1 MSMEKEALEIY
12 LKELIKLKSKAEVKL
27 EKEILKHNSKLN
39 KIIEEYPTIY
49 GSIKDNKLEVEDFI
63 KQHNHIQYC
72 EAILYPDGTISYVK
86 PSHTE
91 TLIRA
96 TGMTHKEVYEEMPI
110 TAHSLYWLLDKTRC
124 IAIYYNDYI
133 EPLNKKIT
141 LAQKIALKKLA
152 ESDIVSFKY

>member
-1 MSMEKEALEIY
+1 MN
-12 LKELIKLKSKAEVKL
+12 KLKDFE
-27 EKEILKHNSKLN
+27 EKFFILKNKL
-39 KIIEEYPTIY
+39 KDFKEYKNLIAYYDYIDKIY

-96 TGMTHKEVYEEMPI
+96 TGMTHKEVYEEMPV
-110 TAHSLYWLLDKTRC
+110 TTSSVMLWLLDKTRC
-124 IAIYYNDYI
+124 VAIYYDGYV
-133 EPLNKKIT
+133 EPPNKKIT

>member
-1 MSMEKEALEIY
+1 MNKLNDFEEKFFI
-12 LKELIKLKSKAEVKL
+12 LKNKLKDF
-27 EKEILKHNSKLN
+27 KEYKNLIAYYDYIDK
-39 KIIEEYPTIY
+39 IY

-96 TGMTHKEVYEEMPI
+96 TGMTHKEVYEEMPV
-110 TAHSLYWLLDKTRC
+110 TTPNVMLWLLDKTRC
-124 IAIYYNDYI
+124 VAIYYDGYV
-133 EPLNKKIT
+133 EPPNKKIT
-141 LAQKIALKKLA
+141 LAQKIALKKLT
-152 ESDIVSFKY
+152 ESDIVSFKYLHDKKY

>member
-1 MSMEKEALEIY
+1 MN
-12 LKELIKLKSKAEVKL
+12 KLKDFE
-27 EKEILKHNSKLN
+27 EKFFILKNKL
-39 KIIEEYPTIY
+39 KDFKEYKNLIAYYDYIDKIY

-96 TGMTHKEVYEEMPI
+96 TGMTHKEVYEEMPV
-110 TAHSLYWLLDKTRC
+110 TTPNVMSWLLDKTRC
-124 IAIYYNDYI
+124 VAIYYDGYV
-133 EPLNKKIT
+133 EPPNKKIT
-141 LAQKIALKKLA
+141 LAQKIALKKLT
-152 ESDIVSFKY
+152 ESDIVSFKYLHDKKY

>member
-1 MSMEKEALEIY
+1 MN
-12 LKELIKLKSKAEVKL
+12 KLKDFE
-27 EKEILKHNSKLN
+27 EKFFILKNKLKDFN
-39 KIIEEYPTIY
+39 EYKNLIAYYDYIDKIY

-63 KQHNHIQYC
+63 KQHNHVQYC

-110 TAHSLYWLLDKTRC
+110 TANIMSWLLDKTRC
-124 IAIYYNDYI
+124 VSIYYDGYI
-133 EPLNKKIT
+133 VPPNKKIT
-141 LAQKIALKKLA
+141 LAQKIALKKLT
-152 ESDIVSFKY
+152 ESDIVSFKYLCDIE

>member
-1 MSMEKEALEIY
+1 MNKLSDFEEKFFI
-12 LKELIKLKSKAEVKL
+12 LKNKLKDF
-27 EKEILKHNSKLN
+27 KEYKDLIAYYDYIDK
-39 KIIEEYPTIY
+39 IY

-96 TGMTHKEVYEEMPI
+96 TGMTHKEIYEEMPI
-110 TAHSLYWLLDKTRC
+110 TANVMSWLLDKTRC
-124 IAIYYNDYI
+124 VAIYYDGYI
-133 EPLNKKIT
+133 EPPNKKIT
-141 LAQKIALKKLA
+141 LAQKIALKKLT
-152 ESDIVSFKY
+152 ESDIVSFKYSHDKKY

>member
-1 MSMEKEALEIY
+1 MNKLNDFEEKFFI
-12 LKELIKLKSKAEVKL
+12 LKNKLKDF
-27 EKEILKHNSKLN
+27 KEYKDLIAYYDYIDK
-39 KIIEEYPTIY
+39 IY

-96 TGMTHKEVYEEMPI
+96 TGMTHKEVYEEIPI
-110 TAHSLYWLLDKTRC
+110 ATNVMSWLLDKTRC
-124 IAIYYNDYI
+124 VAIYYDGYI
-133 EPLNKKIT
+133 EPSNKKIT
-141 LAQKIALKKLA
+141 LAQKIALKKLT
-152 ESDIVSFKY
+152 ESDIVSFKYLNNKKC

>member
-1 MSMEKEALEIY
+1 MN
-12 LKELIKLKSKAEVKL
+12 KLKDFE
-27 EKEILKHNSKLN
+27 EKFSILKNKLKDFN
-39 KIIEEYPTIY
+39 EYENLIAYYDYIDKIY

-63 KQHNHIQYC
+63 KQHTHYYYC

-110 TAHSLYWLLDKTRC
+110 TAHAIHWLLDKTRC
-124 IAIYYNDYI
+124 VAIYYDGYI
-133 EPLNKKIT
+133 EPPNKKIT
-141 LAQKIALKKLA
+141 LAQKIALKKLT
-152 ESDIVSFKY
+152 ESDIVSFKYLHDKKY

>member
-1 MSMEKEALEIY
+1 MNKLSDFEEKFFI
-12 LKELIKLKSKAEVKL
+12 LKNKLKDF
-27 EKEILKHNSKLN
+27 KEYKDLIAYYDYIDK
-39 KIIEEYPTIY
+39 IY

-96 TGMTHKEVYEEMPI
+96 TGMTHKEVYEEIPI
-110 TAHSLYWLLDKTRC
+110 TANVISWLLDKTRC
-124 IAIYYNDYI
+124 IAIYYDGYI
-133 EPLNKKIT
+133 EPPNKKIT
-141 LAQKIALKKLA
+141 LAQKIALKKLT
-152 ESDIVSFKY
+152 ESDIVSFKYLNDKKY

>member
-1 MSMEKEALEIY
+1 MNKLNDFEEKFFI
-12 LKELIKLKSKAEVKL
+12 LKNKLKDF
-27 EKEILKHNSKLN
+27 KEYKNLIAYYDYIDK
-39 KIIEEYPTIY
+39 IY

-110 TAHSLYWLLDKTRC
+110 TAHVISWLLDKTRC
-124 IAIYYNDYI
+124 VAIYYDGYI
-133 EPLNKKIT
+133 EPPNKKIT
-141 LAQKIALKKLA
+141 LAQKIALKKLT
-152 ESDIVSFKY
+152 ESDIVSFKYLHDKKY

>member
-1 MSMEKEALEIY
+1 MNKLNDFEEKFFI
-12 LKELIKLKSKAEVKL
+12 LKNKLKDF
-27 EKEILKHNSKLN
+27 KEYKNLIAYYDYIDK
-39 KIIEEYPTIY
+39 IY

-96 TGMTHKEVYEEMPI
+96 TGMTHKEVYEEMPV
-110 TAHSLYWLLDKTRC
+110 TANVMSWLLDKTRC
-124 IAIYYNDYI
+124 IAIYYDGYI
-133 EPLNKKIT
+133 EPPNKKIT
-141 LAQKIALKKLA
+141 LAQKIALKKLI
-152 ESDIVSFKY
+152 ESDIVSFKYLNDKKY

>member
-1 MSMEKEALEIY
+1 MNKLNDFEEKFFI
-12 LKELIKLKSKAEVKL
+12 LKNKLKDF
-27 EKEILKHNSKLN
+27 KEYKNLIAYYDYIDK
-39 KIIEEYPTIY
+39 IY
-49 GSIKDNKLEVEDFI
+49 GSIKDNKLEIEDFI

-110 TAHSLYWLLDKTRC
+110 TANVMSWLLDKTRC
-124 IAIYYNDYI
+124 VAIYYDGYI
-133 EPLNKKIT
+133 EPPNKKIT
-141 LAQKIALKKLA
+141 LAQKIALKKLT
-152 ESDIVSFKY
+152 ESDIVSFKYLHDKKY

>member
-1 MSMEKEALEIY
+1 MN
-12 LKELIKLKSKAEVKL
+12 KLKDFE
-27 EKEILKHNSKLN
+27 EKFSILKNKLKDFN
-39 KIIEEYPTIY
+39 EYENLIAYYDYIDKIY

-96 TGMTHKEVYEEMPI
+96 TGMTHKEVYEEMPV
-110 TAHSLYWLLDKTRC
+110 TTPNVMLWLLDKTRC
-124 IAIYYNDYI
+124 VAIYYDGYV
-133 EPLNKKIT
+133 EPPNKKIT
-141 LAQKIALKKLA
+141 LAQKIALKKLT
-152 ESDIVSFKY
+152 ESDIVSFKYLHDKKY

>member
-1 MSMEKEALEIY
+1 MNKLNDFEEKFFI
-12 LKELIKLKSKAEVKL
+12 LKNKLKDF
-27 EKEILKHNSKLN
+27 KEYKNLIAYYDYIDK
-39 KIIEEYPTIY
+39 IY

-96 TGMTHKEVYEEMPI
+96 TGMTHKEVYEEMPV
-110 TAHSLYWLLDKTRC
+110 TTPGVMSWLLDKTRC
-124 IAIYYNDYI
+124 VAIYYDGYI
-133 EPLNKKIT
+133 EPPNKKIT
-141 LAQKIALKKLA
+141 LAQKIALKKLT
-152 ESDIVSFKY
+152 ESDIVSFKYLHDKKY

>member
-1 MSMEKEALEIY
+1 MN
-12 LKELIKLKSKAEVKL
+12 KLKDFE
-27 EKEILKHNSKLN
+27 EKFSILKNKLKDFN
-39 KIIEEYPTIY
+39 EYENLIAYYDYIDKIY

-63 KQHNHIQYC
+63 KQHTHYYYC

-110 TAHSLYWLLDKTRC
+110 TANVVSWLLDKTRC
-124 IAIYYNDYI
+124 VAIYYDGYV
-133 EPLNKKIT
+133 EPPNKKIT
-141 LAQKIALKKLA
+141 LAQKIALKKLT
-152 ESDIVSFKY
+152 ESDIVSFKYLHDKKY

>member
-1 MSMEKEALEIY
+1 MNKLNDFEEKFLI
-12 LKELIKLKSKAEVKL
+12 LKNKLKDF
-27 EKEILKHNSKLN
+27 KEYKNLIAYYDYIDK
-39 KIIEEYPTIY
+39 IY

-110 TAHSLYWLLDKTRC
+110 TAHVISWLLDKTRC
-124 IAIYYNDYI
+124 VAIYYDGYV
-133 EPLNKKIT
+133 EPPNKKIT
-141 LAQKIALKKLA
+141 LAQKIALKKLT
-152 ESDIVSFKY
+152 ESDIVSFKYLHDKKY

>member
-1 MSMEKEALEIY
+1 MNKLNDFEEKFFI
-12 LKELIKLKSKAEVKL
+12 LKNKLKDF
-27 EKEILKHNSKLN
+27 KEYKNLIAYYDYIDK
-39 KIIEEYPTIY
+39 IY

-96 TGMTHKEVYEEMPI
+96 TGMTHKEVYEEMPV
-110 TAHSLYWLLDKTRC
+110 TTPNVMLWLLDKTRC
-124 IAIYYNDYI
+124 VAIYYDGYV
-133 EPLNKKIT
+133 EPPNKKIT
-141 LAQKIALKKLA
+141 LAQKIALKKLT
-152 ESDIVSFKY
+152 ESDIVSFKYLNDKKY

>member
-1 MSMEKEALEIY
+1 MN
-12 LKELIKLKSKAEVKL
+12 KLKDFE
-27 EKEILKHNSKLN
+27 EKFSILKNKLKDFN
-39 KIIEEYPTIY
+39 EYENLIAYYDYIDKIY

-63 KQHNHIQYC
+63 KQHTHYYYC

-110 TAHSLYWLLDKTRC
+110 TTPSVMLWLLDKTRC
-124 IAIYYNDYI
+124 VAIYYDGYV
-133 EPLNKKIT
+133 EPPNKKIT
-141 LAQKIALKKLA
+141 LAQKIALKKLT
-152 ESDIVSFKY
+152 ESDIVSFKYLHDKKY

>member
-1 MSMEKEALEIY
+1 MIFEEKFSI
-12 LKELIKLKSKAEVKL
+12 LKNKLKDF
-27 EKEILKHNSKLN
+27 N
-39 KIIEEYPTIY
+39 EYENLIAYYDYIDKIY

-96 TGMTHKEVYEEMPI
+96 TGMKHKEVYEEMPV
-110 TAHSLYWLLDKTRC
+110 TTPSVMLWLLDKTRC
-124 IAIYYNDYI
+124 VAIYYDGYV
-133 EPLNKKIT
+133 EPPNKKIT
-141 LAQKIALKKLA
+141 LAQKIALKKLT
-152 ESDIVSFKY
+152 ESDIVSFKYLHDKKY

>member
-1 MSMEKEALEIY
+1 MNKLNDFEEKFFI
-12 LKELIKLKSKAEVKL
+12 LKNKLKDF
-27 EKEILKHNSKLN
+27 KEYKNLIAYYDYIDK
-39 KIIEEYPTIY
+39 IY

-110 TAHSLYWLLDKTRC
+110 TANVMSWLLDKTRC
-124 IAIYYNDYI
+124 VAIYYDGYV
-133 EPLNKKIT
+133 EPPNKKIT
-141 LAQKIALKKLA
+141 LAQKIALKKLT
-152 ESDIVSFKY
+152 ESDIVSFKYLHDKKY

>member
-1 MSMEKEALEIY
+1 MN
-12 LKELIKLKSKAEVKL
+12 KLKDFE
-27 EKEILKHNSKLN
+27 EKFSILKNKLKDFN
-39 KIIEEYPTIY
+39 EYENLIAYYDYIDKIY

-63 KQHNHIQYC
+63 KQHTHYYYC

-96 TGMTHKEVYEEMPI
+96 TGMTHKEVYEEMPV
-110 TAHSLYWLLDKTRC
+110 TTPSVMLWLLDKTRC
-124 IAIYYNDYI
+124 VAIYYDGYV
-133 EPLNKKIT
+133 EPPNKKIT

-152 ESDIVSFKY
+152 ESDIVSFKYLHDKKY